1 MLALIIPRRFSLPLA
16 FCSGFSEFTHPDDHL
31 MLALMNE
38 LADYEKAKYNRF
50 DFASDVC
57 VLRCVLS

>member
-50 DFASDVC
+50 DFVC
-57 VLRCVLS
+57 SLLQLGL